1 MSTMTTSTWLPRGR
15 PFTVADLDALPDDG
29 NRYELIDGALVV
41 SPAPAMRHQRL
52 VVRLCALL
60 VTSCPGDLEVFVAP
74 FDVRLAD
81 DTNVQPDVLVAR
93 RSDLTEANLPV
104 APMLAVEILSPST
117 RTIDLHSKKERLR
130 RAGCPAYWVID
141 PLDGHLTAWELDAD
155 GAYLQAADLTATD
168 TWHAGLP
175 FPVAI
180 TTGALLR

>member
-1 MSTMTTSTWLPRGR
+1 MSIMTTSTWLPHGR

-41 SPAPAMRHQRL
+41 SPAPVPRHQRL
-52 VVRLCALL
+52 VTRLWAVLDG
-60 VTSCPGDLEVFVAP
+60 VCPDDLEVFVAP
-74 FDVRLAD
+74 LDVRLAD
-81 DTNVQPDVLVAR
+81 DTSVQPDVLVAR

-104 APMLAVEILSPST
+104 APMLAVAILSPST

-141 PLDGHLTAWELDAD
+141 PLDGHLTAWELDAAGD
-155 GAYLQAADLTATD
+155 YLQIADLAATD

-175 FPVAI
+175 FPVEI